1 MTGGHYQGNTDMT
14 GGNETSQKKQRKTN
28 ETERRMEQE
37 RRINK
42 SHIGHGPQEATKET
56 KT

>member
-1 MTGGHYQGNTDMT
+1 MKQVKQT
-14 GGNETSQKKQRKTN
+14 QRKTN

-37 RRINK
+37 RQMNK

-56 KT
+56 KI